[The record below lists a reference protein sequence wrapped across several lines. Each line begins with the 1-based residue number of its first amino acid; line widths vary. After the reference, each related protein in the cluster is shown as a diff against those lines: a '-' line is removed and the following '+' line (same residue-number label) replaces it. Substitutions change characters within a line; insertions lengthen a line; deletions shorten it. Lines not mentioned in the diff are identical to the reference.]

1 MDPDPVRLLS
11 LQGEGRPHEDTGT
24 RRLSTS
30 RERGPQNGEKIN
42 SCCLSHA
49 VLALCYGSPST
60 ALQLYQVTRPVGR
73 NTLSWRCDP
82 RPRAPGKRSNCLEAT
97 RLRKPHWPRG
107 RPRGRPRDLT
117 GRRSLS
123 SPQPLSNDKRD
134 LSKPGP
140 SRQAP
145 EPEKRGEI
153 TKRQLQ

>member
-1 MDPDPVRLLS
+1 MDPDPVRLAS
-11 LQGEGRPHEDTGT
+11 LQGEGRPREDTGT

-60 ALQLYQVTRPVGR
+60 ALQLYQVTRLASR

-82 RPRAPGKRSNCLEAT
+82 HPRAPGKRSNCLEAT

-107 RPRGRPRDLT
+107 KTT
-117 GRRSLS
+117 GEATGPHREEKPFQPPATVQRQKRSFEARTFQT
-123 SPQPLSNDKRD
+123 SP
-134 LSKPGP
+134 
-140 SRQAP
+140 
-145 EPEKRGEI
+145 
-153 TKRQLQ
+153 